1 MTLREFFILNDDVTV
16 YTLIAVK
23 DITGTPIFEGQLHMF
38 SSKFTRKFNMHNVT
52 HMRYIKDKD
61 IWEFEIW

>member
-1 MTLREFFILNDDVTV
+1 MTIREFFVINDDIDVNQK
-16 YTLIAVK
+16 IAVK
-23 DITGTPIFEGQLHMF
+23 DVTGTPLFEGELHMF
-38 SSKFTRKFNMHNVT
+38 SSKFTRMFNMHNIT

>member
-1 MTLREFFILNDDVTV
+1 MTIREFFVLNDDITV
-16 YTLIAVK
+16 NTLIAVK
-23 DITGTPIFEGQLHMF
+23 DVTGTPLFEGELHLF
-38 SSKFTRKFNMHNVT
+38 SSMYTRMYNMHNVT

>member
-1 MTLREFFILNDDVTV
+1 MTISEFFKLYDDIKIDTR
-16 YTLIAVK
+16 IAVK
-23 DITGTPIFEGQLHMF
+23 DVTGDHIFEGELHLF
-38 SSKFTRKFNMHNVT
+38 SSKFTRMFNMHNVT